1 MPKEKLIE
9 KIIKKGKTEKG
20 IILEE
25 DIILIADREIEEKE
39 WKALEQELS
48 VEEIVL
54 VRTVTDEAEVEF
66 EENES
71 MLDDSVK
78 LYLKEIGKISL
89 LSFDEE
95 QELAIKI
102 ENGDHS
108 AREKMINSN
117 LRLVVSVAKRYVKGS
132 KMSILDLI
140 QEGNTGL
147 IKAVGKFDYRKGYK
161 FSTYAMWW
169 IRQAITRAIAD
180 QSRTIRVPVHMKET
194 MNKITKISRRFV
206 IENAREPSVTE
217 LAELVKISEERMGEI
232 MKLYS
237 DTISL
242 ETPIGEEHESTLI
255 DFIADENLPEQFEQ
269 TERLMLRDE
278 ITDLL
283 SSLTEREQRV
293 LRLRFGFEDGKIYT
307 LEEVGKEYHV
317 TRERIRQI
325 EGRALRRLRAKNAT
339 KLLHTYIE

>member
-9 KIIKKGKTEKG
+9 EIIKKGKAEKG

-39 WKALEQELS
+39 WRALEQELS

-102 ENGDHS
+102 ENGDRS

-132 KMSILDLI
+132 KMSLLDLI

-147 IKAVGKFDYRKGYK
+147 IKAVGKFDYSKGYK

-269 TERLMLRDE
+269 TEKLMLRDE

-339 KLLHTYIE
+339 KLLRTYIE

>member
-9 KIIKKGKTEKG
+9 EIIKKGKAEKG

-48 VEEIVL
+48 EEEIVL
-54 VRTVTDEAEVEF
+54 VRTVTDEAEEEF
-66 EENES
+66 EANDS

-89 LSFDEE
+89 LSFEEE

-102 ENGDHS
+102 ENGDCS

-132 KMSILDLI
+132 KMGILDLI

-206 IENAREPSVTE
+206 IENAREPSVAE

-232 MKLYS
+232 MKLYA

-269 TERLMLRDE
+269 TEKLMLRDE

-339 KLLHTYIE
+339 KLLRTYIE